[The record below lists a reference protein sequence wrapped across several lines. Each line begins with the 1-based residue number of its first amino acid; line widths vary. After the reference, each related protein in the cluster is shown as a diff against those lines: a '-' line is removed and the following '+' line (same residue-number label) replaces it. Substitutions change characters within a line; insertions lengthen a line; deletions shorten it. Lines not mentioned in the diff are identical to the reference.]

1 MAQGNFSKARIEAY
15 LGRKFRT
22 QDDDNQLAE
31 VKLSNAGQPD
41 SVNYISYWSPDLEK
55 SQPTEEQLIALK
67 TEGDAIVKSNQ
78 AINARR
84 TAYGTTE
91 KQLEYIVENGLESFI
106 AKQNQ
111 IKLDNP
117 KE

>member
-22 QDDDNQLAE
+22 KDDDNQLAE

-78 AINARR
+78 ARNARR
-84 TAYGTTE
+84 NAYGNIGD
-91 KQLEYIVENGLESFI
+91 QLDEIYHDIDAWKARI
-106 AKQNQ
+106 QQ
-111 IKLDNP
+111 IKTDNP
-117 KE
+117 K

>member
-1 MAQGNFSKARIEAY
+1 MAQGNFSKVRIQAY

-22 QDDDNQLAE
+22 KDDDNQLAE

-55 SQPTEEQLIALK
+55 PQPTEEQLIAVK
-67 TEGDAIVKSNQ
+67 SEGDAIVKSAQ
-78 AINARR
+78 AVATRR
-84 TAYGTTE
+84 KLYGTTAG
-91 KQLEYIVENGLESFI
+91 QLEYIVENGLESFI

-111 IKLDNP
+111 IKLENP